1 MRKRFFVLVPLWSL
15 LFLSC
20 DEALPPAGSTGE
32 PQEGII
38 TFYTSYDTD
47 SVAYYTPELES
58 GWYKCAVSENKLSE
72 FPPQSAAEI
81 TYNGTAIRVLVTDL
95 CPNEG
100 NALWTSKPNYFF
112 DVGENAFA
120 VLDDT
125 ARGYLNVSIKK
136 IAYQTSRNIHF
147 AVKDGSNQWW
157 LAGRFYN
164 MRYPI
169 TKVEVAFGNKAFM
182 DMQRLDGYKNNWWVV
197 KSSNGMLLSDVSFR
211 LTDVSGHTVTGTA
224 IRTLSV
230 GGSYDIGVNFP
241 Y

>member
-1 MRKRFFVLVPLWSL
+1 MRKWFFVLVPLWSL

-20 DEALPPAGSTGE
+20 DEALPPVESAES
-32 PQEGII
+32 QKEGII
-38 TFYTSYDTD
+38 TFYTTYNAD

-58 GWYKCAVSENKLSE
+58 GWYKCAVSENKLGE
-72 FPPQSAAEI
+72 FPPQSAAEL
-81 TYNGTAIRVLVTDL
+81 TYNGKTIRVLVTDL

-100 NALWTSKPNYFF
+100 NAHWTNRADYFF

-125 ARGYLNVSIKK
+125 AKGHLNVSIRK

-157 LAGRFYN
+157 LAGRFYD
-164 MRYPI
+164 MHYPLA
-169 TKVEVAFGNKAFM
+169 KVEVAFGNKAFT
-182 DMQRLDGYKNNWWVV
+182 DMRQLDGYKNNWWVV
-197 KSSNGMLLSDVSFR
+197 EFGSDMPSDVTFR

-224 IRTLSV
+224 IPALSV